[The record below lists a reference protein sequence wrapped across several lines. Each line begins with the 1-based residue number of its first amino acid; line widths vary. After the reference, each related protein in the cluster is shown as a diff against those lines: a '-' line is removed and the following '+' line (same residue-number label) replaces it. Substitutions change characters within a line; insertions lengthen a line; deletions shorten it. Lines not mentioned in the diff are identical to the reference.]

1 MKIFLH
7 TRWSFALL
15 LSFALTACGFHLRA
29 QVDIPFSSVYV
40 EGSST
45 SPLVVNLRKIITSGG
60 HKNRL
65 AKSAASAERTIQIV
79 SETSTMV
86 ILALNGAGQVAEY
99 QLQYHARYRLLAHD
113 KDLVKPAEIILSRDM
128 SYNNAQP
135 YAYGDEE
142 NFLYHDMQ
150 NDAAQQILRRIALL
164 H

>member
-1 MKIFLH
+1 MQIFLH
-7 TRWSFALL
+7 SRWLLVLL
-15 LSFALTACGFHLRA
+15 LSLVLTACGFHLRS

-45 SPLVVNLRKIITSGG
+45 SPLVMDLRQIIISGG

-65 AKSAASAERTIQIV
+65 AKSAASAQRTIQIL
-79 SETSTMV
+79 SETNTMV

-99 QLQYHARYRLLAHD
+99 QLQYHAKYRLLAHG

-128 SYNNAQP
+128 SYNNSQP

-150 NDAAQQILRRIALL
+150 NDAAQQILRRIALV